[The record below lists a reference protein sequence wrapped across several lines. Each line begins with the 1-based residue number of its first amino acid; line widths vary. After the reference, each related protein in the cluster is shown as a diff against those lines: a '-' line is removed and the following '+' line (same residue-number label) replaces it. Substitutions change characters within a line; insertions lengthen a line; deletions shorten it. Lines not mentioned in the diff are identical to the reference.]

1 MEKEV
6 PGDFFLLFS
15 FLLNYKNTEKLEK
28 FCANLQSDELYEN
41 NVKISVGSSSCLK
54 LRFA

>member
-54 LRFA
+54 LWFA